1 MSGATQT
8 QPAAVRGTPPQRA
21 SGLPAPPDADDVVW
35 RELDREFRRYDAAA
49 VRHRIAYLA
58 MRLVAL
64 GVGAA
69 VTVLAAIDAGP
80 ALTASLAAV
89 VVVAE
94 GAQQLFQLHTRWISY
109 RTAAETLR
117 REAFLYVAELPPYA
131 EPALR
136 RARLASVLQ
145 DVTSRENTAWL
156 ETMRQET
163 GVRQAP

>member
-1 MSGATQT
+1 MSSAIQT
-8 QPAAVRGTPPQRA
+8 PPAAVRSPRPQRA
-21 SGLPAPPDADDVVW
+21 GALPAPPDAEDVVW

-49 VRHRIAYLA
+49 RLHRIAYLA

-64 GVGAA
+64 LVAAA
-69 VTVLAAIDAGP
+69 VTVLAAIDAHP

-117 REAFLYVAELPPYA
+117 REAFRYVAELPPYT

-145 DVTSRENTAWL
+145 DVTSRENTTWL
-156 ETMRQET
+156 EGMRQET
-163 GVRQAP
+163 GVGMAR